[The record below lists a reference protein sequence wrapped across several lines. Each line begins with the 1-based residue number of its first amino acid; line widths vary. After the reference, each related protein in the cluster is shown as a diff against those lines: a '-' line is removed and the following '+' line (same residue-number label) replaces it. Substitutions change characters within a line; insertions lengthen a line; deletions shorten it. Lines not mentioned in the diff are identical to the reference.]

1 MVGDNNMSLKRL
13 LLDKVPNNIQQE
25 PQFITL
31 LGHIKEHKI
40 ESKEHLE
47 KFISQQIDIV
57 DNWMKENKRVAS
69 VKIIRD
75 KATHLDML
83 RKFDD
88 IASNFL

>member
-1 MVGDNNMSLKRL
+1 MSLKRL

-31 LGHIKEHKI
+31 LSHIKVHNI
-40 ESKEHLE
+40 ENKEHLE

-57 DNWMKENKRVAS
+57 DNWMKENKSIAS
-69 VKIIRD
+69 VKTFKD
-75 KATHLDML
+75 KATQLDML

-88 IASNFL
+88 LTTNFL

>member
-1 MVGDNNMSLKRL
+1 MSLKRL

-31 LGHIKEHKI
+31 LDHIKEHNI

-57 DNWMKENKRVAS
+57 DNWMKENKSLVS
-69 VKIIRD
+69 VKTFKD
-75 KATHLDML
+75 KATQLDML

-88 IASNFL
+88 LTSNFL